1 MGTYVQKLNGN
12 YIAAYEV
19 VPNSPLAQQ
28 LATIGAGAFQV
39 ADPVDPSGDPPDY
52 TPDVLNPSPKII
64 YLTKD
69 PNSSAFDP
77 YYEWIYVT
85 ETGQVSADWK
95 CIGETSIDLSGYKV
109 VQEPVSD
116 PSPVQDVSG
125 LTFISSLSQNAQGVI
140 SLIKGTVQDASTSQK
155 GVVQLQG
162 TIGANETSDTTAAT
176 PKAVRDAINDLD
188 VTAVTVGAS
197 KTLASISETD
207 GKISA
212 TAVDIQISE
221 SQVTD
226 LTTDLASKADKST
239 TVTNVAYDTTN
250 KKITKTINGTTTDV
264 VTLSQLESD
273 LDLSGKEDVSNKVS
287 SWSSTTT
294 DDHYPSEKLV
304 KTALDGKQESLSFDG
319 TYNASTNKA
328 ATVSSITDRID
339 ALDATV
345 ASTGGT
351 NVALSVTEADGIIT
365 AVAVTTDNTE
375 NKNNKVTAFQS
386 TPDNTHYPSEKL
398 VKDSLDGKADKVAS
412 ATSGNFAGLDST
424 GNLTDSGYSASSF
437 ATAAQGT
444 LASTAVQSVKVY
456 NDSTELNNSGNVV
469 IPKADDGTASN
480 PGKYGVVQIECINI

>member
-19 VPNSPLAQQ
+19 VPNSPLADQ
-28 LATIGAGAFQV
+28 LAAIGAGAFQV
-39 ADPVDPSGDPPDY
+39 VSLTSGANPVPNVP
-52 TPDVLNPSPKII
+52 NPSTKII

-69 PNSSAFDP
+69 EGSSKTDP
-77 YYEWIYVT
+77 YTEWIYIAGSPSGTWEV
-85 ETGQVSADWK
+85 
-95 CIGETSIDLSGYKV
+95 IGETSLDLSGYKE
-109 VQEPVSD
+109 VQDPVSD
-116 PSPVQDVSG
+116 PSPAQGVSG
-125 LTFISSLSQNAQGVI
+125 LTFISQLSQNAQGVI

-264 VTLSQLESD
+264 VTLSQIESD
-273 LDLSGKEDVSNKVS
+273 LDLSGKEDVANKVS

-294 DDHYPSEKLV
+294 NDHYP
-304 KTALDGKQESLSFDG
+304 T
-319 TYNASTNKA
+319 
-328 ATVSSITDRID
+328 
-339 ALDATV
+339 
-345 ASTGGT
+345 
-351 NVALSVTEADGIIT
+351 
-365 AVAVTTDNTE
+365 
-375 NKNNKVTAFQS
+375 
-386 TPDNTHYPSEKL
+386 EKL
-398 VKDSLDGKADKVAS
+398 VKDSLDGKADKVS
-412 ATSGNFAGLDST
+412 NATNGHFAGLDAN
-424 GNLTDSGYSASSF
+424 GNLTDSGKSAADF

-469 IPKADDGTASN
+469 IPKALEGTASD
-480 PGKYGVVQIECINI
+480 PGKYGVVLIECIDI

>member
-19 VPNSPLAQQ
+19 VPNSPLADQ
-28 LATIGAGAFQV
+28 LAAIGAGAFQV
-39 ADPVDPSGDPPDY
+39 VSLTSGANPI
-52 TPDVLNPSPKII
+52 PDVSNPSTKII
-64 YLTKD
+64 YLTKEEG
-69 PNSSAFDP
+69 SSKHDP
-77 YYEWIYVT
+77 YTEWIYIAGSPSGTWEV
-85 ETGQVSADWK
+85 
-95 CIGETSIDLSGYKV
+95 IGETSLDLSGYKE
-109 VQEPVSD
+109 VQDPVSD
-116 PSPVQDVSG
+116 PSPAQGVSG

-264 VTLSQLESD
+264 VTLSQIESD
-273 LDLSGKEDVSNKVS
+273 LDLSGKEDVANKVS

-294 DDHYPSEKLV
+294 NDHYP
-304 KTALDGKQESLSFDG
+304 T
-319 TYNASTNKA
+319 
-328 ATVSSITDRID
+328 
-339 ALDATV
+339 
-345 ASTGGT
+345 
-351 NVALSVTEADGIIT
+351 
-365 AVAVTTDNTE
+365 
-375 NKNNKVTAFQS
+375 
-386 TPDNTHYPSEKL
+386 EKL
-398 VKDSLDGKADKVAS
+398 VKDSLDGKADKVS
-412 ATSGNFAGLDST
+412 NATNGHFAGLDAN
-424 GNLTDSGYSASSF
+424 GNLTDSGKSAADF